1 MREMRQA
8 SQPAIPAAPVGIT
21 KGPGETIHEYMFIS
35 RDDDRLLKN
44 GEYVYYELEDDATNG
59 ALAGAGGAPSRAD
72 ATGGNGGAGLRLAGR
87 GARRVLGRILRRD
100 PVQLFPDTFLS
111 EPGVSPAEVAALV
124 GYDQRT
130 SDLFELHVAIMGYYD
145 TTLGSFVNPWIPP
158 SSGTPIYLA
167 DDVWLS
173 GVLSRKTAGAQGS
186 AFIGS
191 LLTRPTGAVPIV
203 LDVKDVVSTHLAII
217 ASTGAGKS
225 YLASVIIEE
234 MMRAYNRA
242 AVLVIDPHG
251 EYSTLQELAN
261 HDEFGEGD
269 SASGANGRPA
279 ARRPR
284 YHAETR
290 IYHHDQV
297 KVRLATLELGDLRY
311 LLPNMT
317 DKQHH
322 FLGRAYDALRRAKHG
337 QPWTAEELKR
347 AVSDVARDKNEE
359 SGDDSGNST
368 VAALHWKIDERFG
381 ENNMVFDPHSH
392 LDLREILRPGQCTVL
407 QINEVDERD
416 QQVIVATLLR
426 RIYRARMDTERGKV
440 HEGDERHLPYPA
452 FVLIEEAHHFAPHG
466 GEVVTTNIL
475 KQVLAEGRKFGIGV
489 GLISQRPGKL
499 DADVLSQ
506 CLTQCIMRIVN
517 VVDQQSV
524 AAAVE
529 GVGRELLENLPA
541 LSKGQAIISGAAV
554 NTPVICRVRPRV
566 TPHGGES
573 KDAPD
578 EWRRYFADDAVANRE
593 RATAP
598 LARDNAPFSI
608 FKS

>member
-1 MREMRQA
+1 MQRT
-8 SQPAIPAAPVGIT
+8 SQGATPAALRPVGIT
-21 KGPGETIHEYMFIS
+21 KGPGETIHEYTFIS

-44 GEYVYYELEDDATNG
+44 GEYVYYELGDDAPQ
-59 ALAGAGGAPSRAD
+59 APV
-72 ATGGNGGAGLRLAGR
+72 ATPSPTGVNGGAGPVAQGL
-87 GARRVLGRILRRD
+87 RRVLGRILRRD

-124 GYDQRT
+124 GYDQST

-145 TTLGSFVNPWIPP
+145 SGLGSFVNPWIPP

-167 DDVWLS
+167 DDAWLT
-173 GVLSRKTAGAQGS
+173 GVLSRKRLGAQGS
-186 AFIGS
+186 AHIGS
-191 LLTRPTGAVPIV
+191 LLTRPAEATPIV
-203 LDVKDVVSTHLAII
+203 LDVKEIVSTHLAII

-234 MMRAYNRA
+234 LMRAYNKA

-251 EYSTLQELAN
+251 EYTTLQELAN
-261 HDEFGEGD
+261 HDEFVEEAGVGG
-269 SASGANGRPA
+269 AGATGANGRPA
-279 ARRPR
+279 PRRPR

-297 KVRLATLELGDLRY
+297 KVRMATLELSDLRY

-322 FLGRAYDALRRAKHG
+322 FLGRAYDALRRAKKG

-347 AVSDVARDKNEE
+347 AVADVARDKNEE

-381 ENNMVFDPHSH
+381 ENNMVFDPHQH
-392 LDLREILRPGQCTVL
+392 LDLREALRPGQCTVIQL
-407 QINEVDERD
+407 NEVDERD

-440 HEGDERHLPYPA
+440 HQGDERYLPYPV

-541 LSKGQAIISGAAV
+541 LSKGQAIIAGAAV
-554 NTPVICRVRPRV
+554 NTPVICRVRSRI

-578 EWRRYFADDAVANRE
+578 EWRRYFADDAAADRE

-598 LARDNAPFSI
+598 LHRDNAPISI